1 MSPKSSAPTIDD
13 VAREAGVSI
22 STVSRVLNRNVPVS
36 EEVASKVEAAMRA
49 LRYTP
54 RAAARNLATLR
65 TNTLGLLLAEIVGDF
80 FSPLLQGVESV
91 AAQHGYDLLIST
103 AGRRGPQH
111 KVPGQ
116 FGTHNADG
124 LLVFAGSLS
133 DDGVRDTHSLGV
145 PMVLLHQSAP
155 EGLNIPCVTIENK
168 AATRA
173 IVEHLIVKHHRR
185 RILFLTG
192 EPHNEDGYWR
202 EMGYREALTRHNL
215 PVEPELIAPGH
226 FDRRI
231 AQATIEQLL
240 REGVSFDAVF
250 TGDDEAAV
258 GVYAALRVAKL
269 NIPQEVGV
277 VGFDDQGL
285 AQVLQP
291 ALTTVH
297 APIEQ
302 VGSEAARQ
310 LIQLIQNGSA
320 EPLTLLP
327 TTLVIRA
334 SCGCSDMI

>member
-1 MSPKSSAPTIDD
+1 MLTKSGGPTIDD
-13 VAREAGVSI
+13 VARQAGVSI

-36 EEVASKVEAAMRA
+36 EEVITKVEAAMRA

-54 RAAARNLATLR
+54 RAAARNLATQR

-80 FSPLLQGVESV
+80 FSPLLSGIESI
-91 AAQHGYDLLIST
+91 AAQHGFDLLIST
-103 AGRRGPQH
+103 AGRRGPQDQL
-111 KVPGQ
+111 PGP
-116 FGTHNADG
+116 FSKHNADG
-124 LLVFAGSLS
+124 LLIFAGSLT

-145 PMVLLHQSAP
+145 PLVLLHQSAP
-155 EGLNIPCVTIENK
+155 EGLAIPCVTIENK

-173 IVEHLIVKHHRR
+173 IVEHLIVTHHRR

-192 EPHNEDGYWR
+192 EPNNQDGYWR
-202 EMGYREALTRHNL
+202 EMGYREALMRHNL
-215 PVEPELIAPGH
+215 PIDMNLIAPGH
-226 FDRRI
+226 FDRHI
-231 AQATIEQLL
+231 AQASIEQLL
-240 REGVSFDAVF
+240 REGVNFDAVF

-258 GVYAALRVAKL
+258 GVYTALRNAHR
-269 NIPQEVGV
+269 NIPNDVAV

-302 VGSEAARQ
+302 VGTEAARS
-310 LIQLIQNGSA
+310 LIQLIQMGTV

-327 TTLVIRA
+327 TTLVIRS
-334 SCGCSDMI
+334 SCGCPE

>member
-1 MSPKSSAPTIDD
+1 MISRPTAPTIDD
-13 VAREAGVSI
+13 VARKAGVSI

-36 EEVASKVEAAMRA
+36 EDVVTKVEAAMRA

-54 RAAARNLATLR
+54 RAAARNLATSR

-80 FSPLLQGVESV
+80 FSPLLRGVESV

-103 AGRRGPQH
+103 AGRRGPQSQL
-111 KVPGQ
+111 PGS
-116 FGTHNADG
+116 FGRHNADG

-133 DDGVRDTHSLGV
+133 DEGVRETHSLGV
-145 PMVLLHQSAP
+145 PLVLLHQSSP
-155 EGLNIPCVTIENK
+155 EDLTIPCVTIENK

-173 IVEHLIVKHHRR
+173 IVEHLIVKHQRR

-192 EPHNEDGYWR
+192 EANNEDGYWR

-215 PVEPELIAPGH
+215 PIEPELIAPGG
-226 FDRRI
+226 FDRHI
-231 AQATIEQLL
+231 AQATLEQIL
-240 REGVSFDAVF
+240 RERVPFDAVF
-250 TGDDEAAV
+250 AGDDEAAV
-258 GVYAALRVAKL
+258 GVYAALRAAQLK
-269 NIPQEVGV
+269 IPQDVSV
-277 VGFDDQGL
+277 VGFDDQDL

-302 VGSEAARQ
+302 VGMEATRV
-310 LIQLIQNGSA
+310 LIQLLQNGTA

-327 TTLVIRA
+327 TTLVIRS
-334 SCGCSDMI
+334 SCGCTE